1 MIVLHAFRDS
11 ERDAGGGGVRRSK
24 IGNFSVTQLLNSL
37 LHALLTHDAKQA
49 YNCKEAIY
57 SQYYAICLSTN

>member
-11 ERDAGGGGVRRSK
+11 ERDAGGGVRRSK

-49 YNCKEAIY
+49 YNYKEAIY
-57 SQYYAICLSTN
+57 SQCYAICLSTN